1 LIFIR
6 TESKGHRV
14 PQATPRRSSSC
25 TSYNA
30 PSRSLGAAC
39 SRRRIGHGA
48 TSHIFILSSPDG
60 GGTQPR
66 RALSGGARG
75 GKDSATQD
83 QGLKFRRNFAEI
95 RRKISFS
102 LVTGEKNSAFFGKFR
117 LKIQNLK
124 KFGQNSP
131 KFAEIYRNF
140 GTKFRFR

>member
-83 QGLKFRRNFAEI
+83 ARRDFDLG
-95 RRKISFS
+95 RKRKAWRYAARGSRDSGGVSVTSTEAAMSPTDIFTNYS
-102 LVTGEKNSAFFGKFR
+102 LQFTYNS
-117 LKIQNLK
+117 
-124 KFGQNSP
+124 
-131 KFAEIYRNF
+131 
-140 GTKFRFR
+140 